1 MLHIL
6 EPRRDAYGFALRPQH
21 THRYREHANIYK
33 EEEEERCDK
42 WKNFLDQVAT
52 SVQVC
57 PLEEANT
64 NTLQAETSEHQEE
77 TVSGRSSTG
86 DDSTG
91 SKSDSVDT
99 TDSVPTKLLEPP
111 VETQK
116 RVVQTW
122 CQTRPSLNAIEIM
135 MSSRV
140 KKKIMKDEKTSNGGN
155 HLPLLEEAESL
166 EGTSVAN
173 SEEEEACFSGALN
186 HSTSATGAESRMD
199 ESISNSVKPSE
210 RDGVVGDGV
219 SQDQLFTWKEE
230 LECLVRG
237 GLPKD
242 LRGEVWQAF
251 VGVKTRRIEKY
262 YQDLLDQETNCSAD
276 NENNIPSGVPI
287 KLKKQIEKV
296 IRCMRLGLYHS
307 IFLI

>member
-1 MLHIL
+1 M
-6 EPRRDAYGFALRPQH
+6 
-21 THRYREHANIYK
+21 
-33 EEEEERCDK
+33 
-42 WKNFLDQVAT
+42 
-52 SVQVC
+52 C

-140 KKKIMKDEKTSNGGN
+140 KKKIMKDEKTSNGGD

-186 HSTSATGAESRMD
+186 RSTSATGAESRMD
-199 ESISNSVKPSE
+199 ESISNSVNPSE

-242 LRGEVWQAF
+242 LRGEVMLEFLLISSSFLSKIF
-251 VGVKTRRIEKY
+251 VALI
-262 YQDLLDQETNCSAD
+262 
-276 NENNIPSGVPI
+276 IPY
-287 KLKKQIEKV
+287 
-296 IRCMRLGLYHS
+296 RCGKPL
-307 IFLI
+307 